1 MASVSASHLILFIA
15 SMMVAASVAGVFTD
29 SIGQLSNAVSEQ
41 GLDVSSEV
49 RTDIEV
55 ISDAGS
61 DAIYNTSGND
71 NITLHVKNTGSEDL
85 GAEPGQMDLFVDGR
99 YATTFGVTLL
109 DDGVIW
115 RSGMVVRVE
124 IAQSLSPGDHRVK
137 VIVNG
142 DEEVFNFR
150 T

>member
-61 DAIYNTSGND
+61 DAIYNTSGDD

-99 YATTFGVTLL
+99 YARTFGVTLL
-109 DDGVIW
+109 DDGVVW
-115 RSGMVVRVE
+115 RPGTVVRLE
-124 IAQSLSPGDHRVK
+124 ISHSLSPGDHRVK
-137 VIVNG
+137 VVVNG
-142 DEEVFNFR
+142 DEEVFKFR